1 MLTGADGLAQGFGV
15 AALDAG
21 RFEVAGDAESVEGAG
36 VQGAFLDRFKSS
48 STRPVP
54 EVEDVLTALRVLLTE
69 PRPKKHRPGGVQ
81 RHERRG
87 YSKDK

>member
-54 EVEDVLTALRVLLTE
+54 EVEGECTAPLDSDTVLTI
-69 PRPKKHRPGGVQ
+69 PG
-81 RHERRG
+81 E
-87 YSKDK
+87 SMP